1 MYTFCMQKRQLVT
14 LGILFFLVL
23 VVWAQVYE
31 GGIEKSKKESAILT
45 VAYLDIGQ
53 GDAIYIEAPNG
64 RQMVIDGGPKETLMS
79 ELPAV
84 MPFGD
89 KTIDVMMVTN
99 PDLDHYSGFIPL
111 LEQYDVATVVEPGTH
126 NDFGMYAT
134 LEQKIRDEGAEHVLA
149 RSGQRIILDQEKNVY
164 FEILFPDRN
173 VSSWDSNDGSI
184 VGRLVYGESS
194 FLFTGDSTLLTEGIV
209 LANNDISGINVLKV
223 GHHGSKTSTG
233 VPLLREA
240 SPEYAVISAGA
251 GNRYGHPTKLVL
263 DRLASFG
270 VKTLTTI
277 DEGTI
282 VFQTDGVLL
291 THVVN

>member
-1 MYTFCMQKRQLVT
+1 MQKRHVVT
-14 LGILFFLVL
+14 LGILFFFVL

-31 GGIEKSKKESAILT
+31 GGIEKSKKESGLLT
-45 VAYLDIGQ
+45 VAFLDVGQ

-64 RQMVIDGGPKETLMS
+64 RQMIVDGGPKETLMM
-79 ELPAV
+79 ELPTV

-99 PDLDHYSGFIPL
+99 PDLDHYSGFLPL
-111 LEQYDVATVVEPGTH
+111 LDQYRVSAVVEPGTH

-134 LEQKIRDEGAEHVLA
+134 LEQKIRDEGAEHLLA

-184 VGRLVYGESS
+184 VGRLVYGDSV

-209 LANNDISGINVLKV
+209 LANNDISGIDVLKV

-233 VPLLREA
+233 LPLLREA
-240 SPEYAVISAGA
+240 DPEHAVISAGA

-270 VKTLTTI
+270 IETYTTI

-282 VFQTDGVLL
+282 VFETDGELL
-291 THVVN
+291 TRVVN

>member
-1 MYTFCMQKRQLVT
+1 MQNRQLVT
-14 LGILFFLVL
+14 LGILFFFVL

-31 GGIEKSKKESAILT
+31 GGIEKNKKEDGLLT
-45 VAYLDIGQ
+45 VAYLDVGQ

-64 RQMVIDGGPKETLMS
+64 RQMVIDGGPKETLMM
-79 ELPAV
+79 ELPTV

-111 LEQYDVATVVEPGTH
+111 LEQYDIATVVEPGTH

-134 LEQKIRDEGAEHVLA
+134 LQQKIRDEDVEHVLA

-184 VGRLVYGESS
+184 VGRLVYGDIS

-209 LANNDISGINVLKV
+209 VANNDISGIDVLKV

-270 VKTLTTI
+270 VETLTTI

-282 VFQTDGVLL
+282 VFETDGKLL
-291 THVVN
+291 TRVVN